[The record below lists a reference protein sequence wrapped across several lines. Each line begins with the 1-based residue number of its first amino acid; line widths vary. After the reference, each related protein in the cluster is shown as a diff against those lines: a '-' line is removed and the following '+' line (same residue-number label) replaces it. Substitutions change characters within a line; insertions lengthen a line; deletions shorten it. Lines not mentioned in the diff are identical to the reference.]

1 LALVEKER
9 LMDQPSASEDLQT
22 YRSALAESTGEEL
35 LQVLLILVQLL
46 EDENAEP

>member
-1 LALVEKER
+1 
-9 LMDQPSASEDLQT
+9 MDQPSASEDLQT
-22 YRSALAESTGEEL
+22 YRSTLAESTGAEL